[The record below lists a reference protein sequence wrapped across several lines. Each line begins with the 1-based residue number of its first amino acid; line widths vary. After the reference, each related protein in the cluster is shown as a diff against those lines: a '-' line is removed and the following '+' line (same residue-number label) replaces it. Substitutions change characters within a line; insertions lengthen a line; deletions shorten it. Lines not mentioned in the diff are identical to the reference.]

1 MILATADKEGN
12 LIIWKIKDKKFKILT
27 NISNFSE
34 STITYLQW
42 TPEGDIL
49 FASNSNGSLLAL
61 EFNEYST
68 KTQINYTINTTEAN
82 NSLNIPLNPMIN
94 NLNSIPP
101 QRIELVS
108 IQQGHMKRITPT
120 LINNNSNLVTNQ
132 EINRN
137 PTNINDNTNSSND
150 IIIDSTNSNRLL
162 QDYYIRCIKP
172 KFDSLETKI
181 FKIRINSVDLEK
193 KNVCIVWENKVYDN
207 YSNIQL
213 LIENTKCL
221 YVNKLENKLIRLF
234 SCNNFCYVVY
244 DTHNLLSVFTLLNT
258 IVI

>member
-12 LIIWKIKDKKFKILT
+12 LVIWKIHDKKFKMFT

-42 TPEGDIL
+42 TPQGDVL

-61 EFNEYST
+61 EFNEYSS
-68 KTQINYTINTTEAN
+68 KTQMISSINTAEIN
-82 NSLNIPLNPMIN
+82 NSFGIPLNPIIN
-94 NLNSIPP
+94 NENSILP
-101 QRIELVS
+101 QRIELVNTKNG
-108 IQQGHMKRITPT
+108 QMKRITPT
-120 LINNNSNLVTNQ
+120 LINNDSNLVNNQ
-132 EINRN
+132 EINRI
-137 PTNINDNTNSSND
+137 PTNITNNTNLSND
-150 IIIDSTNSNRLL
+150 INIDATNTNKLL

-181 FKIRINSVDLEK
+181 SKIRINSVDLEK
-193 KNVCIVWENKVYDN
+193 KNVCIIWENKVYDN
-207 YSNIQL
+207 YSYVQL
-213 LIENTKCL
+213 SIENTKCL

-234 SCNNFCYVVY
+234 SCNNFCYAVY
-244 DTHNLLSVFTLLNT
+244 DTNYLLSVFTLFNT